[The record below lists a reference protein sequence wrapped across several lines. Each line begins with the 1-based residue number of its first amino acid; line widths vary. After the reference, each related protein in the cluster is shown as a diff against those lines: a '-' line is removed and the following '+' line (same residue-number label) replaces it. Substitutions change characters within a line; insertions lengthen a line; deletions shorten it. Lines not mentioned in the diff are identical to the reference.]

1 MPTLKTL
8 LKIVFSVTLATGSL
22 AGVGSSAS
30 ASSVSEISTWILEPA
45 KQQLTNPQTKQKQST
60 VRQKNKSTKP
70 NQNRTK
76 SKKVNRSGKRNSK
89 RANKRNDDM
98 SWVNMQNKYP
108 GTFVMSG
115 SRDKRNVSL
124 TFDDAPDPRVTP
136 EILDTLSQYHIRATF
151 FIVGDRAAKHPELV
165 KRIMREGHVIGN
177 HSYNHAVLSKLP
189 LAQFQQQ
196 IWKTD
201 GIIKR
206 IVGVSPRLVR
216 PPYGEMKP
224 QQIAWGKENGFTV
237 VNWDVDSEDWRNN
250 PSSARVLANIKKTL
264 QPGSIILQHAGGGD
278 RQDLSGTIHA
288 LPVLIE
294 MLQGKGYNIV
304 TLPELLGRKAYR

>member
-1 MPTLKTL
+1 
-8 LKIVFSVTLATGSL
+8 
-22 AGVGSSAS
+22 
-30 ASSVSEISTWILEPA
+30 
-45 KQQLTNPQTKQKQST
+45 
-60 VRQKNKSTKP
+60 
-70 NQNRTK
+70 
-76 SKKVNRSGKRNSK
+76 
-89 RANKRNDDM
+89 M
-98 SWVNMQNKYP
+98 SWVHMQQKYP

-115 SRDKRNVSL
+115 SRDMRSVSL

-136 EILDTLSQYHIRATF
+136 DILDTLSRYHIRATF

-177 HSYNHAVLSKLP
+177 HSYNHAVLSKLAP
-189 LAQFQQQ
+189 AQFQQQ

-224 QQIAWGKENGFTV
+224 HQIAWGKQNGFTV

-278 RQDLSGTIHA
+278 KQDLSGTIHA
-288 LPVLIE
+288 LPLLIE
-294 MLQGKGYNIV
+294 MLQGKGYDIV